1 MICLCTPESP
11 HALCPVRGHGDE
23 RDNSIDF
30 ARLDAWS
37 RLVDAQH
44 RLLEYKGYRV
54 KGGNAGGRD
63 GEAGR

>member
-1 MICLCTPESP
+1 MTCLC
-11 HALCPVRGHGDE
+11 
-23 RDNSIDF
+23 DNSIDF